1 MKRHSIFYLFLFLF
15 CLSGNAANYLI
26 SKKATTVGE
35 IITHRGYDFKVGKS
49 AFPDFESFL
58 AANTEDN
65 SIVYV
70 ADGTYSKDIT
80 ITNCVLN
87 GGYMGIELRET
98 ENITITNNVF
108 NVADRNILLPVNT
121 DCTYTGTITITGN
134 VSNDAQE
141 RFVRA
146 DGTGDQDQTT
156 KRRLT

>member
-65 SIVYV
+65 SIVCV

-80 ITNCVLN
+80 ITKPNLTFLGNNAYSDWTATRNAETIITANIYIKASNVTIN
-87 GGYMGIELRET
+87 GFKFTEKGRIEST
-98 ENITITNNVF
+98 SATNANP
-108 NVADRNILLPVNT
+108 L
-121 DCTYTGTITITGN
+121 
-134 VSNDAQE
+134 S
-141 RFVRA
+141 
-146 DGTGDQDQTT
+146 
-156 KRRLT
+156 